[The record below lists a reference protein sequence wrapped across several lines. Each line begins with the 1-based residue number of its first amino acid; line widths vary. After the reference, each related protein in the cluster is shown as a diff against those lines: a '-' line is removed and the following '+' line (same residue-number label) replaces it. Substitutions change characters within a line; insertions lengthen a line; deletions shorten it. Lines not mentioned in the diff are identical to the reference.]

1 MRAPQPAALPRLP
14 PPSPSPTRARLAAHA
29 PHRATSLRSCNVGY
43 AFINF
48 LSPAH
53 ILAFY
58 EEFNFRKWDRFNSD
72 KVCEIA
78 YGRIQGKAALLTH
91 FANSSLVHEDECYRP
106 VVFASDGSGLRGDA
120 WEHSP
125 RASERYVTMYVTVHT
140 SVRTRYVALNKASA
154 VSGCK

>member
-1 MRAPQPAALPRLP
+1 VRAPPPAALPRLP
-14 PPSPSPTRARLAAHA
+14 SLAPSPTPLTRRASAA
-29 PHRATSLRSCNVGY
+29 PLRSCNVGY

-106 VVFASDGSGLRGDA
+106 VVFASDGSGRRESFVGMASGLR
-120 WEHSP
+120 
-125 RASERYVTMYVTVHT
+125 
-140 SVRTRYVALNKASA
+140 
-154 VSGCK
+154 

>member
-1 MRAPQPAALPRLP
+1 MRAPPPAAPTSP
-14 PPSPSPTRARLAAHA
+14 PPPLAPSPTCARLAAHA
-29 PHRATSLRSCNVGY
+29 PRLAAPLRSCNVGY

-106 VVFASDGSGLRGDA
+106 VVFASVGMASGLR
-120 WEHSP
+120 
-125 RASERYVTMYVTVHT
+125 
-140 SVRTRYVALNKASA
+140 
-154 VSGCK
+154 

>member
-1 MRAPQPAALPRLP
+1 MKNIPNKYTQRMLLETVQQSHAGKFDLFYLPIDFKNR
-14 PPSPSPTRARLAAHA
+14 
-29 PHRATSLRSCNVGY
+29 CNVGY

-106 VVFASDGSGLRGDA
+106 VVFASDGSGRRESFVGMASGLR
-120 WEHSP
+120 
-125 RASERYVTMYVTVHT
+125 
-140 SVRTRYVALNKASA
+140 
-154 VSGCK
+154 

>member
-1 MRAPQPAALPRLP
+1 MTSSTSRSTSRTGARPASRRPDLATPPLAPRPRARAPRRSRAA
-14 PPSPSPTRARLAAHA
+14 RAA
-29 PHRATSLRSCNVGY
+29 PLRSCNVGY

-106 VVFASDGSGLRGDA
+106 VVFASDGSGRRESFVGMASGLR
-120 WEHSP
+120 
-125 RASERYVTMYVTVHT
+125 
-140 SVRTRYVALNKASA
+140 
-154 VSGCK
+154 

>member
-1 MRAPQPAALPRLP
+1 MRAPPPAAPALPRLP
-14 PPSPSPTRARLAAHA
+14 PLAPSPTPTRLAAHA
-29 PHRATSLRSCNVGY
+29 PHRAAPLRSCNVGY

-106 VVFASDGSGLRGDA
+106 VVFASDGSGRRESFVGMASGLR
-120 WEHSP
+120 
-125 RASERYVTMYVTVHT
+125 
-140 SVRTRYVALNKASA
+140 
-154 VSGCK
+154 

>member
-1 MRAPQPAALPRLP
+1 MTSSTSRSTSRTGARPRLP
-14 PPSPSPTRARLAAHA
+14 PPFLASRRTPSLAHAAHA
-29 PHRATSLRSCNVGY
+29 PHRAAPLRSCNVGY

-106 VVFASDGSGLRGDA
+106 VVFASDGSGRRESFVGMASGLR
-120 WEHSP
+120 
-125 RASERYVTMYVTVHT
+125 
-140 SVRTRYVALNKASA
+140 
-154 VSGCK
+154 

>member
-1 MRAPQPAALPRLP
+1 MTSSTSRSTSRTGARPASRRPGLASRPLA
-14 PPSPSPTRARLAAHA
+14 PSPTCARLAAHA
-29 PHRATSLRSCNVGY
+29 PRLAAPLRSCNVGY

-106 VVFASDGSGLRGDA
+106 VVFASDGSGRRESFVGMASGLR
-120 WEHSP
+120 
-125 RASERYVTMYVTVHT
+125 
-140 SVRTRYVALNKASA
+140 
-154 VSGCK
+154 

>member
-1 MRAPQPAALPRLP
+1 MTSSTSRSTSRTGARPASRRPDLASP
-14 PPSPSPTRARLAAHA
+14 PPCAPRPRARLAAPRRAAAA
-29 PHRATSLRSCNVGY
+29 PLRSCNVGY

-106 VVFASDGSGLRGDA
+106 VVFASDGSGRRESFVGMASGLR
-120 WEHSP
+120 
-125 RASERYVTMYVTVHT
+125 
-140 SVRTRYVALNKASA
+140 
-154 VSGCK
+154 

>member
-1 MRAPQPAALPRLP
+1 MTSTSRSTSRTGARPASRRPDLASPAR
-14 PPSPSPTRARLAAHA
+14 PSPTCARLAAHA
-29 PHRATSLRSCNVGY
+29 PRLAAPLRSCNVGY

-106 VVFASDGSGLRGDA
+106 VVFASDGSGRGESFVGMASGLR
-120 WEHSP
+120 
-125 RASERYVTMYVTVHT
+125 
-140 SVRTRYVALNKASA
+140 
-154 VSGCK
+154 

>member
-1 MRAPQPAALPRLP
+1 MDKNYKGDYDFLYLPIDFG
-14 PPSPSPTRARLAAHA
+14 SGY
-29 PHRATSLRSCNVGY
+29 NVGY

-106 VVFASDGSGLRGDA
+106 VVFASDGSGRRESFVGMASGLR
-120 WEHSP
+120 
-125 RASERYVTMYVTVHT
+125 
-140 SVRTRYVALNKASA
+140 
-154 VSGCK
+154 